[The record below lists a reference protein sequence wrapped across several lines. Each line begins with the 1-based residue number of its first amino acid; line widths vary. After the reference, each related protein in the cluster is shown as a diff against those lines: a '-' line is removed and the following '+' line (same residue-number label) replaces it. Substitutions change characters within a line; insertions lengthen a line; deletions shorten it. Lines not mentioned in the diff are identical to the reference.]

1 MKNKDVLISGFKAM
15 LPVTTGVFPFG
26 AVMGTVAADAQ
37 LSFIQSFLMN
47 FFVFAGASQLAA
59 VDLMTKNAAILVVLL
74 TGLIINLRFILY
86 SAAMS
91 PLVQKSSWLVKLSS
105 SYFLTDQSYAVMSA
119 HQSRFKNDQEAVL
132 FYFGS
137 CLCMT
142 LAWHLSVGLGF
153 LFGNIAPAGLALDYA
168 VPLSFVALVI
178 PTLKNRKYIYV
189 AVFSSVVS
197 VLLYE
202 LPLKTGLIA
211 TALLSLVLVTW
222 LTKKTGVRL

>member
-1 MKNKDVLISGFKAM
+1 M

-37 LSFIQSFLMN
+37 LSFHQSFLMN

-59 VDLMTKNAAILVVLL
+59 VDLMTKNAAVLVVLL

-91 PLVQKSSWLVKLSS
+91 PLVQQSSWLVKLSS

-119 HQSRFKNDQEAVL
+119 HQSRFKSDQEAVL

-153 LFGNIAPAGLALDYA
+153 LFGNVAPEGLALDYA
-168 VPLSFVALVI
+168 VPLSFVALVM

-197 VLLYE
+197 ILLYE

-222 LTKKTGVRL
+222 LTKKPGVRL

>member
-1 MKNKDVLISGFKAM
+1 M

-37 LSFIQSFLMN
+37 LSFSQSFLMN

-59 VDLMTKNAAILVVLL
+59 VDLMTKNAAVVVVLL

-91 PLVQKSSWLVKLSS
+91 PLVQKSSWLVKIAS

-119 HQSRFKNDQEAVL
+119 NQSKFKEDHEAVL

-137 CLCMT
+137 CICMT
-142 LAWHLSVGLGF
+142 LAWHISVGLGF

-178 PTLKNRKYIYV
+178 PTLKNKKYIYV
-189 AVFSSVVS
+189 ALFSSAVS
-197 VLLYE
+197 VLLND
-202 LPLKTGLIA
+202 LPFKTSLIA
-211 TALLSLVLVTW
+211 TAFLSILFVIW
-222 LTKKTGVRL
+222 LTRKSKVAP